1 MNPEIFKN
9 KEFAI
14 AMERNTLTALFGI
27 GCIVAIIGF
36 AIAQYFLTL
45 IVIAFIILAFL
56 YPDFKAWRE
65 SGQTDLKKI
74 EQRVEALEKK

>member
-1 MNPEIFKN
+1 
-9 KEFAI
+9 
-14 AMERNTLTALFGI
+14 MERNNLIALFGI

-36 AIAQYFLTL
+36 ALAQYLITL

-56 YPDFKAWRE
+56 YSDFKAWRE
-65 SGQTDLKKI
+65 SSRTDLKKL